1 MKNKLKNKFV
11 AGWLCLLLAFAL
23 LLIPTFLRDKDFS
36 VNFIDVG
43 QGDSILVSF
52 DGHHALIDGGGSP
65 YNVTDVGE
73 YVVLPYLRS
82 LGINHLDYCISTHP
96 DADHIGGL
104 LAVIDQMPVDTLVV
118 FDNYGENQLY
128 DKLLSLAEARGVNV
142 DFAAK
147 GDVFTLAE
155 QVRLNILSPDV
166 GEVFDEDSSNDGSL
180 VTLVSY
186 EDFDVL
192 LTGDLQGENQREL
205 LNWDID
211 FSEIEVLQMPHH
223 GSKNS
228 YDEDWYNMFSPEA
241 VAISVGKD
249 NSYGHPDAKIID
261 YWQNRG
267 VTVLRTDED
276 GALLI
281 KTDGK
286 EGIYR
291 TYRTDESR
299 C

>member
-52 DGHHALIDGGGSP
+52 DGRHALIDGGGSP
-65 YNVTDVGE
+65 YNVTAVGE

-118 FDNYGENQLY
+118 FENYGENQLY
-128 DKLLSLAEARGVNV
+128 DKLLALADARGVNV

-155 QVRLNILSPDV
+155 QVQLNILSPDF
-166 GEVFDEDSSNDGSL
+166 GEAFDKDSSNDGSL

-192 LTGDLQGENQREL
+192 LTGDLQGDNQREL
-205 LNWDID
+205 LNWDLD
-211 FSEIEVLQMPHH
+211 FTEIEVLQMPHH

-228 YDEDWYNMFSPEA
+228 YDQVWYDAFSPEA
-241 VAISVGKD
+241 VVISVGKD
-249 NSYGHPDAKIID
+249 NSYGHPDAKIIE

-267 VTVLRTDED
+267 VAVLRTDED

-299 C
+299 G